1 MMRLPVVGLVVV
13 LLASVGCSDVSPP
26 TAPDAAPVDPGTSA
40 PMGVGVSGNW
50 IRTGYAVSGLAT
62 LVIDGTTARLDFSS
76 DFSIAQT
83 PGAVVYLNTTSN
95 PNMGQPLRIGA
106 LRNRQGAQTYLFQVP
121 VGVRYTRII
130 IWCDPFNVGMAEVVI
145 PPTGA
150 Q

>member
-1 MMRLPVVGLVVV
+1 MRLLLARLGVV
-13 LLASVGCSDVSPP
+13 LLVSVGCRDVSPP

-50 IRTGYAVSGLAT
+50 VRTGYTVAGRAT
-62 LVIDGTTARLDFSS
+62 LVIEGTTAQLDFSS
-76 DFSIAQT
+76 NFSIAQT

-106 LRNRQGAQTYLFQVP
+106 LRSFQGAQSYRFQVP
-121 VGVRYTRII
+121 LGVRYTRII

-150 Q
+150 P

>member
-1 MMRLPVVGLVVV
+1 MRLLLASLGVV
-13 LLASVGCSDVSPP
+13 LLVSVGCSDVSPP

-50 IRTGYAVSGLAT
+50 VRTGYTVAGRAT
-62 LVIDGTTARLDFSS
+62 LVIEGTTAQLDFSS
-76 DFSIAQT
+76 NFSIAQT
-83 PGAVVYLNTTSN
+83 PGAIVYLNTTSN

-106 LRNRQGAQTYLFQVP
+106 LRSFQGAQSYRFQVP
-121 VGVRYTRII
+121 LGVRYTRII

-150 Q
+150 P